1 MWNLIFWVL
10 FRASAANQ
18 VPTLLYPNRTENSA
32 VSENIWAIGLKV
44 TLGMLLLSIAMLM
57 MSLLIVFYKL
67 LQ

>member
-10 FRASAANQ
+10 NRASAANQ
-18 VPTLLYPNRTENSA
+18 VPTLLYPHRIENSA

-44 TLGMLLLSIAMLM
+44 PLGMLLLSIAMLM